1 MDVSDLVTYARQQ
14 YNATSDSFFSDTEL
28 YSYIYDA
35 QMQLA
40 RFTSCIRGTYTQST
54 VASQQEYSMPSDVI
68 SVKRVTYDGKRL
80 ARISF
85 SEDDM
90 ITGFNASTTS
100 TATPSCYAYWNATL
114 YLRPVPSAVATIKI
128 FVYKMPD
135 EVTATSVL
143 EVPTI
148 YHLDMA
154 DYLLHKMAAKDK
166 NYSGAQYFANLWAV
180 SLKRAKDDE
189 RKRDR
194 MDAFSSVK
202 DFANLDAMF
211 LGVE

>member
-80 ARISF
+80 APISF
-85 SEDDM
+85 S
-90 ITGFNASTTS
+90 
-100 TATPSCYAYWNATL
+100 
-114 YLRPVPSAVATIKI
+114 
-128 FVYKMPD
+128 
-135 EVTATSVL
+135 
-143 EVPTI
+143 
-148 YHLDMA
+148 
-154 DYLLHKMAAKDK
+154 
-166 NYSGAQYFANLWAV
+166 
-180 SLKRAKDDE
+180 
-189 RKRDR
+189 
-194 MDAFSSVK
+194 
-202 DFANLDAMF
+202 
-211 LGVE
+211 